1 MPAAT
6 AKRLVWDEEGA
17 RLFET
22 GVDHVVLY
30 PYQLATKDYSL
41 GVAWNGVTKISNKAS
56 GAQEQK
62 KYADNIKY
70 LSLYS
75 AEEFGVTVEAFSSP
89 EEFDACDGTLE
100 AAPGVKV
107 AGQSRSK
114 FGLCYRT
121 LIGNDVKNQ
130 DYGYK
135 LHLVWNAMA
144 QPAQRD
150 YSTINENPDA
160 QTLSWEITTTPLVIE
175 GMKPIAYIAIDSTK
189 AKPEKL
195 KALEDLLYGTSA
207 KAANLPTPKEVIDMM
222 KGA

>member
-1 MPAAT
+1 MANAP
-6 AKRLVWDEEGA
+6 LVWDEEGK

-22 GVDHVVLY
+22 GVDHVALY
-30 PYQLATKDYSL
+30 PFQLATNDYSL

-75 AEEFGVTVEAFSSP
+75 AEEFGVTIEAYSSP
-89 EEFDACDGTLE
+89 AEFDACDGTAE
-100 AAPGVKV
+100 PAKGVLV
-107 AGQSRSK
+107 GGQARSK

-121 LIGNDVKNQ
+121 LIGNDVQNQ

-150 YSTINENPDA
+150 YQTINENPDA
-160 QTLSWEITTTPLVIE
+160 QTLSWEITTTPLVVT
-175 GMKPIAYIAIDSTK
+175 GMKPIAHITIDSTK
-189 AKPEKL
+189 ADAIKL
-195 KALEDLLYGTSA
+195 KALEKILFGSTEA
-207 KAANLPTPKEVIDMM
+207 KAKLPKPEEVLIMM
-222 KGA
+222 K

>member
-1 MPAAT
+1 MANAP
-6 AKRLVWDEEGA
+6 LVWDEEGK

-22 GVDHVVLY
+22 GVDHVALY
-30 PYQLATKDYSL
+30 PFQLATSDYSL

-75 AEEFGVTVEAFSSP
+75 AEEFGVTIEAYSSP
-89 EEFDACDGTLE
+89 AEFDACDGTAE
-100 AAPGVKV
+100 PAKGVLV
-107 AGQSRSK
+107 GGQARSK

-121 LIGNDVKNQ
+121 LIGNDVQNQ

-150 YSTINENPDA
+150 YQTINENPDA
-160 QTLSWEITTTPLVIE
+160 QTLSWEITTTPLVVT
-175 GMKPIAYIAIDSTK
+175 GMKPIAHIAIDSTK
-189 AKPEKL
+189 ADSTKL
-195 KALEDLLYGTSA
+195 KALEKILFGSTEA
-207 KAANLPTPKEVIDMM
+207 KAKLPKPEEVIAMM
-222 KGA
+222 K

>member
-1 MPAAT
+1 MANAP
-6 AKRLVWDEEGA
+6 LVWDEEGK

-22 GVDHVVLY
+22 GVDHVTLY
-30 PYQLATKDYSL
+30 PFQLATNDYSL

-75 AEEFGVTVEAFSSP
+75 AEEFGVTIEAYSSP
-89 EEFDACDGTLE
+89 AEFDACDGTAE
-100 AAPGVKV
+100 PAKGVLV
-107 AGQSRSK
+107 DGQARSK

-121 LIGNDVKNQ
+121 LIGNDVQNQ

-144 QPAQRD
+144 QAAQRD
-150 YSTINENPDA
+150 YQTINENPDA
-160 QTLSWEITTTPLVIE
+160 QTLSWEITTTPLVVT
-175 GMKPIAYIAIDSTK
+175 GMKPIAHITIDSTK
-189 AKPEKL
+189 ADATKL
-195 KALEDLLYGTSA
+195 KALEKILFGSTEA
-207 KAANLPTPKEVIDMM
+207 KAKLPKPEEVITMM
-222 KGA
+222 K

>member
-1 MPAAT
+1 MANAP
-6 AKRLVWDEEGA
+6 LVWDEEGK

-22 GVDHVVLY
+22 GVDHVALY
-30 PYQLATKDYSL
+30 PFQLATNDYSL

-56 GAQEQK
+56 GTQEQK

-75 AEEFGVTVEAFSSP
+75 AEEFGVTIEAYSSP
-89 EEFDACDGTLE
+89 AEFDACDGTAE
-100 AAPGVKV
+100 PAKGVLV
-107 AGQSRSK
+107 GGQARSK

-121 LIGNDVKNQ
+121 LIGNDVQNQ

-150 YSTINENPDA
+150 YQTINENPDA
-160 QTLSWEITTTPLVIE
+160 QTLSWEITTTPLVVT
-175 GMKPIAYIAIDSTK
+175 GMKPIAHITIDSTK
-189 AKPEKL
+189 ADATKL
-195 KALEDLLYGTSA
+195 KALETILFGSTEA
-207 KAANLPTPKEVIDMM
+207 KAKLPKPEEVITMM
-222 KGA
+222 K